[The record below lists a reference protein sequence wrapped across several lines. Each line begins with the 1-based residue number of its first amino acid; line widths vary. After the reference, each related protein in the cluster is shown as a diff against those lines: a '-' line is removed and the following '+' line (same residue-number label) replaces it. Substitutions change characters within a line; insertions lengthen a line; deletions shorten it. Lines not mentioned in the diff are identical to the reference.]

1 MRFVIPLLAALLFL
15 TGCSGPYSNP
25 ATATASTEKPLVVS
39 VQTIAVESLPEV
51 IVANGELFAED
62 VASIGVKVPGRLM
75 KLNVDLGSQVT
86 AGQVLGELEKDDYEF
101 RVKQAEGQ
109 VEQTRAQLGIG
120 NTSNDTV
127 VPENTAMVRQAAAGL
142 REATLIGENTT
153 KLFQQGVLSR
163 VDNEKAGVTKQ
174 AAEARYQAAMEQVA
188 QLRAQLIERRA
199 QLALARQQL
208 SDTVIKAPF
217 SGGVTKRQSSVGE
230 YLVVNSPVATIVR
243 QHPLRI
249 RLEVPEKQAAKV
261 KFGQLIEID
270 IQGGQGRRTGRVVR
284 LSPAI
289 DAQSRSLTVEG
300 EIPNEDGKVR
310 PGSFAE
316 GRITVNAAA
325 SGITVP
331 FSSVVSFA
339 GTERVFVVNK
349 GALEDH
355 VIQTGRRLP
364 GDRVEVLEGIE
375 ANSKVVIK
383 ATDRMMKGQKVTIA
397 GS

>member
-1 MRFVIPLLAALLFL
+1 MRFVCSLLAALSLL
-15 TGCSGPYSNP
+15 AGCSGPYSNP
-25 ATATASTEKPLVVS
+25 ATATANTAKPL
-39 VQTIAVESLPEV
+39 AVTVLTTALEPIPEV

-62 VASIGVKVPGRLM
+62 VASIGVKVPGRLI

-86 AGQVLGELEKDDYEF
+86 VGQVLAELEKDDYEF

-120 NTSNDTV
+120 NLPTDNV
-127 VPENTAMVRQAAAGL
+127 VPEDTAMVRQAAAGL
-142 REATLIGENTT
+142 REAKLIGENTS

-163 VDNEKAGVTKQ
+163 VDNEKAGITRQ
-174 AAEARYQAAMEQVA
+174 TAEARYQAALEQVA
-188 QLRAQLIERRA
+188 QLRAQLTERRA
-199 QLALARQQL
+199 QLSLARQQL
-208 SDTVIKAPF
+208 SDTVIKSPF
-217 SGGVTKRQSSVGE
+217 SGGITKRQTSVGE
-230 YLVVNSPVATIVR
+230 YLGVNAPVATIVR

-249 RLEVPEKQAAKV
+249 RLEVPEKQATKV

-270 IQGGQGRRTGRVVR
+270 IQGGQGKRTGRVVR

-289 DAQSRSLTVEG
+289 DALSRSLTVEG
-300 EIPNEDGKVR
+300 EIPNEDGKIR

-316 GRITVNAAA
+316 GRITVDASA

-331 FSSVVSFA
+331 FSAVVSFA
-339 GTERVFVVNK
+339 GTERVFVVKN

-355 VIQTGRRLP
+355 VILSGRRLP
-364 GDRVEVLEGIE
+364 GNRVEVLKGVD
-375 ANSKVVIK
+375 ANAKVVTN
-383 ATDRMMKGQKVTIA
+383 ATERMMKGQKVTVS

>member
-1 MRFVIPLLAALLFL
+1 MRFVFASLAALSFL

-39 VQTIAVESLPEV
+39 VQTITVESLPEV

-75 KLNVDLGSQVT
+75 KLNVDLGSQVN

-120 NTSNDTV
+120 NTSTDAV

-163 VDNEKAGVTKQ
+163 VDNEKAGVMKQ
-174 AAEARYQAAMEQVA
+174 AAEARYQTAMEQVA

-316 GRITVNAAA
+316 GRITVNASA

-331 FSSVVSFA
+331 FSSVVIFA

-364 GDRVEVLEGIE
+364 GDRVEVLQGVE
-375 ANSKVVIK
+375 ANSNVVIK